1 MLGAAADRQV
11 YQLVTYTLEGDLTT
25 IELQLKAAEL
35 HYWSANLLTEIKKEC
50 LQLHCTL
57 TAKWRTEEKKN
68 AYGSNVR
75 LLPSG
80 LQKEEEDRKDATH
93 PRKDPCR
100 WAAGQRAREIC
111 DGVIKNTHT
120 SHSDNIFLQHML
132 IFSYVIS

>member
-57 TAKWRTEEKKN
+57 TAKWRTEEKKRRGKTISSPPQMEE
-68 AYGSNVR
+68 AGS
-75 LLPSG
+75 
-80 LQKEEEDRKDATH
+80 
-93 PRKDPCR
+93 
-100 WAAGQRAREIC
+100 RASREM
-111 DGVIKNTHT
+111 N
-120 SHSDNIFLQHML
+120 M
-132 IFSYVIS
+132 